1 MTEVYYKFEGVTVKI
16 IDKSSHEERKKRL
29 EQPLNDFFRK
39 VQEYGNYSRKTD

>member
-1 MTEVYYKFEGVTVKI
+1 MKEAQFKFEGVTVKI

-39 VQEYGNYSRKTD
+39 VQEYGNYSRKTN